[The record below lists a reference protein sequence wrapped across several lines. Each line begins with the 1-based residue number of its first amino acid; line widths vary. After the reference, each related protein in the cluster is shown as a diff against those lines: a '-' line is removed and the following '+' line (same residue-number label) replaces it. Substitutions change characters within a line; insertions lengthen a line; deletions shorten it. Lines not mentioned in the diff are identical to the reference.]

1 MFIDKTR
8 WIVVVGALVGF
19 GCAVEVDEAQEEDR
33 LRLAELATAAC
44 GLDADAAMDAAE
56 NVAEPSQAVAET
68 PKCKDAEGNDI
79 TDEDT
84 CQATKCGPKQDRTD
98 CAWMGGARGCRCPS
112 GACATVGQ

>member
-1 MFIDKTR
+1 MQATDIAGI
-8 WIVVVGALVGF
+8 IV
-19 GCAVEVDEAQEEDR
+19 DII
-33 LRLAELATAAC
+33 
-44 GLDADAAMDAAE
+44 
-56 NVAEPSQAVAET
+56 
-68 PKCKDAEGNDI
+68 NDI